1 MTEKQL
7 KQYRGL
13 LVEINELERQID
25 DIKRKS
31 LVTDTVTS
39 SDADSPYLNHCIK
52 IKGID
57 VDRKAE
63 LLKKQEQL
71 TISKNKAFKM
81 QNEIEQFIDSIED
94 DTYIRNILRMKYIE
108 GKSWLNIAM
117 RYGFVDEAV
126 PRMKVKRFLKKL
138 KKS

>member
-25 DIKRKS
+25 DFKRKS

-39 SDADSPYLNHCIK
+39 SDTDSPYLNHCIK

-63 LLKKQEQL
+63 LLKKQERL
-71 TISKNKAFKM
+71 TISKNKALKM

-94 DTYIRNILRMKYIE
+94 DTYIRNILRMQYIE

-117 RYGFVDEAV
+117 RYGFVDESV
-126 PRMKVKRFLKKL
+126 PRKKIKRFFKKI
-138 KKS
+138 